1 MRKTSSSAS
10 ERLTRNTTKIMKY
23 WEERARREVGAACHQ
38 ESLALRDSLP
48 EMLQLLATALST
60 TVDRSDLR
68 ILIDRFESERVGR
81 KHGKERAGSLNYSM
95 DQLILE
101 YHILRQTICEVME
114 EEAILTPI
122 EREAIVASIEQAVND
137 AATQF
142 SDTLR
147 DIQEK
152 LTHTL
157 AHDLRG
163 PLTVA
168 KTSAQLIMRRPD
180 DENHCIKAA
189 SRISNSMD
197 ELDSMI
203 HDLLDAS
210 RIRVGQGLTLEFDE
224 LDSDLIARQVADEA
238 NLTYGNRFVVKSTT
252 PCFGYWNENGL
263 RRVMSNLTTNA
274 AKYGAPDTPVT
285 ISLIQHEDSIS
296 LSVHNEGSV
305 IPKDEQAILFEQ
317 FRRSRTAGTAKGWG
331 LGLTIVKGMTEAH
344 HGTVR
349 VESEAG
355 KGTTFTIDLPK
366 DSRKLGSNH
375 IKHA

>member
-1 MRKTSSSAS
+1 
-10 ERLTRNTTKIMKY
+10 MKY